1 MDLEQFYVQSRRGT
15 NSMKWDALETKFSS
29 ADLLPLWVAD
39 MDFRAPECVREAL
52 KNAVDYNVYGYF
64 MPPASYK
71 QAFID
76 WEKKYHGLA
85 VEPEWIKFA
94 PGIVTGIFW
103 LMHTFTQKGD
113 ACLVLTPSYYPFMEA
128 VEHTGRRLITSR
140 LKEENGRYSV
150 DFDDF
155 ERKVRD
161 EKVRL
166 FILCSPHN
174 PVCRVWRADELKR
187 LLEIC
192 RRHGVL
198 VISDE
203 IHHDFVAEGYN
214 HLPTLS
220 FEEYRDMVIML
231 TAASKTFNMA
241 AFKNSFVVI
250 PNEALREKYAAFLR
264 ENRTQTG
271 GMFGYIAVEAA
282 YKGGREWFNTVW
294 KQIRTNYETI
304 RTALLAKFPKAV
316 VTPLEATY
324 LMWIDIGAYVPGAE
338 IAPFV
343 EKECHLALD
352 YGNWF
357 FEGGRTDDTHIRVN
371 LATTPENIDK
381 ALSNLLAALSRRTGK
396 A

>member
-1 MDLEQFYVQSRRGT
+1 
-15 NSMKWDALETKFSS
+15 
-29 ADLLPLWVAD
+29 
-39 MDFRAPECVREAL
+39 
-52 KNAVDYNVYGYF
+52 
-64 MPPASYK
+64 
-71 QAFID
+71 
-76 WEKKYHGLA
+76 
-85 VEPEWIKFA
+85 
-94 PGIVTGIFW
+94 
-103 LMHTFTQKGD
+103 
-113 ACLVLTPSYYPFMEA
+113 
-128 VEHTGRRLITSR
+128 
-140 LKEENGRYSV
+140 
-150 DFDDF
+150 
-155 ERKVRD
+155 
-161 EKVRL
+161 
-166 FILCSPHN
+166 
-174 PVCRVWRADELKR
+174 RVWRADELKR

-250 PNEALREKYAAFLR
+250 PNEALRENYAAFLR
-264 ENRTQTG
+264 DHRTQTG

-282 YKGGREWFNTVW
+282 YKGGREWFEAVW
-294 KQIRTNYETI
+294 KQIRANYETI
-304 RTALLAKFPKAV
+304 RSALAEKFPKAV

-338 IAPFV
+338 IAAFT
-343 EKECHLALD
+343 EKECGLALD

-357 FEGGRTDDTHIRVN
+357 YEGDCKSDTHIRVN
-371 LATTPENIDK
+371 LATTPENIGK
-381 ALSNLLAALSRRTGK
+381 ALTKLLAALSRRTGK